1 MNTTRILVAHEPER
15 SEVITSA
22 LQGYNVVLV
31 TSIDAAR
38 YQVMEDGFK
47 LFVIGIHFDDSRA
60 VELVTELRKD
70 GKHKYTPVI
79 LVRLLSSPLADFL
92 RNTTELLCKIG
103 TVTKYLELDTDPEPG
118 KAILDAVD
126 KALAARKASAER

>member
-1 MNTTRILVAHEPER
+1 MTQYELFSPIDPYAQGMLRVDDLHTLYWEECGNPKGVPVVFLHGGPGAGASVTHRRFFDPFSWRIVIFDQRGAGR
-15 SEVITSA
+15 S
-22 LQGYNVVLV
+22 
-31 TSIDAAR
+31 
-38 YQVMEDGFK
+38 
-47 LFVIGIHFDDSRA
+47 H
-60 VELVTELRKD
+60 
-70 GKHKYTPVI
+70 
-79 LVRLLSSPLADFL
+79 PLGEIR